1 MHLIVGLGNPGPEYA
16 ETRHNVGWRVAE
28 RLAER
33 VGAQRWRERFE
44 ALLIQTRLAGRPVVL
59 ARPLTYM
66 NESGRAVRRLVEF
79 WKVEADRLLV
89 VVDDLALDL
98 GRLRLRPGGSA
109 GGHKGLAS
117 VAEHLGHE
125 AYPRLRVGIG
135 PLPEGWDGADFV
147 LGRFTETERPVVER
161 AVQRAADAAEVWLAE
176 GIEAAMNRFNGSSG
190 ADGSR
195 E

>member
-79 WKVEADRLLV
+79 WKVEADRILV

-135 PLPEGWDGADFV
+135 PLPDGWDGADFV

-176 GIEAAMNRFNGSSG
+176 GIETAMNRFNGSSG

>member
-33 VGAQRWRERFE
+33 AGAGRWRERFE
-44 ALLIQTRLAGRPVVL
+44 ALLIETRLAGRPVLL
-59 ARPLTYM
+59 ARPMTYM
-66 NESGRAVRRLVEF
+66 NESGRVVRRLVEF
-79 WKVEADRLLV
+79 WKLEADRLLV
-89 VVDDLALDL
+89 VVDDLALGL
-98 GRLRLRPGGSA
+98 GRLRLRPEGSA
-109 GGHKGLAS
+109 GGHKGLVS
-117 VAEHLGHE
+117 VAEHLGHG

-147 LGRFTETERPVVER
+147 LGRFTKAERPVVER

-176 GIEAAMNRFNGSSG
+176 GIEAAMNRFNGPAG
-190 ADGSR
+190 DGRSA